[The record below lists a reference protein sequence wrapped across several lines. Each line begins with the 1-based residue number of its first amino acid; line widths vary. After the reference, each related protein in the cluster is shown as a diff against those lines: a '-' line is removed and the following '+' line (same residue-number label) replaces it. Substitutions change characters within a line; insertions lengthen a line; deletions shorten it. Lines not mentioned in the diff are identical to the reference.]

1 MRSVLLKTFAL
12 LVSWIVTFPVW
23 AADSTTISEI
33 STAAKRTGDKSR
45 EALVAIYGNV
55 VNNPLAGGDSSG
67 DTILASIFQVFNGA
81 LLVVGAIWACYLVF
95 TKLARTAHDGQVFD
109 RQQSTLWGPVRLVWG
124 LVSLVPTANGWSLS
138 QLLMLWGA
146 SVMGVG
152 IANLGVDSAVSAFAD
167 GKSMIVQPV
176 MPSTVNLAH
185 SVFEANLC
193 LHGINAGIAQAQSSG
208 GLVTQGG
215 YVQQSAT
222 SSGFILKN
230 ASFVCGGADIKG
242 NLETQDASTNFFS
255 DTIDVSD
262 IRKAHLGALKAMQ
275 ASLSSTAQGFVNAVV
290 QRENNANTRLPDAEM
305 AIQLASQAY
314 ENTVNQTAATK
325 QGNIGALASKMSKSI
340 KEAGWWTLGA
350 WYQTF
355 AQANTKLSD
364 AMAAKATIFGM
375 STGGDPAIV
384 GVYISAI
391 TAYKAQQETSTF
403 TRTLG
408 TQVSGDYSKGAAGA
422 DAGSIIGSIFS
433 APGQRIVN
441 YLLDVNV
448 GGEGMGQLNPLI
460 KMKNLGDYTMGAA
473 ETALGGYVAAKAI
486 EKVKDG
492 WSLTGTFAKVANAVT
507 SVGDALSGVLG
518 AVSPFIIGLIIALF
532 ILGGTLSAYLP
543 MVPFIIWF
551 GAAINWLVV
560 VGEAV
565 IAAPLWALTHLNGEG
580 EGMGHKT
587 THGYIFLL
595 NVMVRPILMVLGFFL
610 GGAALIAGG
619 TLLNQLFGVALA
631 NAQFDSITGLFSIVF
646 FLMIYCSMCLNLV
659 HSCFNLIMIVPDQ
672 VINWVG
678 GHASATIGRDDNEK
692 MRSAMNVFGQK
703 LEHLAPRPSLGGKNK
718 NPVTKGGDGFKS

>member
-1 MRSVLLKTFAL
+1 MKAALVKVFAPFAL
-12 LVSWIVTFPVW
+12 WLVTLPIW

-33 STAAKRTGDKSR
+33 SEAAKRTGDKSR

-81 LLVVGAIWACYLVF
+81 LLVVGAIWACYIVF
-95 TKLARTAHDGQVFD
+95 TKLTRTAHDGQVFD
-109 RQQSTLWGPVRLVWG
+109 KQQSTLWGPVRLVWG
-124 LVSLVPTANGWSLS
+124 LVSLVPTANGWSMS

-152 IANLGVDSAVSAFAD
+152 IANMGVDSAVSAFSN
-167 GKSMIVQPV
+167 GTSMVVQPV

-193 LHGINAGIAQAQSSG
+193 LHGINAGLAQAQASG
-208 GLVTQGG
+208 GLVTSGG
-215 YVQQSAT
+215 FVQQSAT
-222 SSGFILKN
+222 NTGFILKN

-242 NLETQDASTNFFS
+242 DLQAQDASTDWFGG
-255 DTIDVSD
+255 TIDVSD
-262 IRKAHLGALKAMQ
+262 IRKAHLTALKAMQ
-275 ASLSSTAQGFVNAVV
+275 ASLSPKAQNFVNAVV
-290 QRENNANTRLPDAEM
+290 QRENGATSALPDAEM
-305 AIQLASQAY
+305 AIQSAAQAY
-314 ENTVNQTAATK
+314 ENTVNSTAATK
-325 QGNIGALASKMSKSI
+325 QGNIGALASKMSTSI
-340 KEAGWWTLGA
+340 KKAGWWTLGA

-375 STGGDPAIV
+375 SSGGDPAIIS
-384 GVYISAI
+384 VYASAM
-391 TAYKAQQETSTF
+391 TAYKAQQETSSF
-403 TRTLG
+403 TSTLG
-408 TQVSGDYSKGAAGA
+408 TQVSGDYSKGAGGA
-422 DAGSIIGSIFS
+422 DAGNIIGSIFA

-441 YLLDVNV
+441 YLVDVNA

-460 KMKNLGDYTMGAA
+460 KMKNLGDYTMVAA
-473 ETALGGYVAAKAI
+473 ETAMGGYIAAKAI

-492 WSLTGTFAKVANAVT
+492 WSVAGAFAKVANAVT
-507 SVGDALSGVLG
+507 SIGDALTGVLE
-518 AVSPFIIGLIIALF
+518 AVSPFIIGLILALF
-532 ILGGTLSAYLP
+532 ILGGTLSTYLP

-610 GGAALIAGG
+610 GGAALVAGG

-631 NAQFDSITGLFSIVF
+631 NAQFDSTTGLFSIIF
-646 FLMIYCSMCLNLV
+646 FLTIYASMCLNLV
-659 HSCFNLIMIVPDQ
+659 HSCFNLIFIVPDQ

-678 GHASATIGRDDNEK
+678 GHASATVGRDDNDK
-692 MRSAMNVFGQK
+692 LRSAMNVFGQK
-703 LEHLAPRPSLGGKNK
+703 LDHLVPRGG
-718 NPVTKGGDGFKS
+718 GGG